1 MRKIETRIL
10 DATAVSKSERMMLAA
25 ARLTQRGHE
34 IHNMSDFMKLYNKK
48 LDFNQIESLAALP
61 HPTLQKFGVI
71 NVAVVG
77 LSRRALAQI
86 TRHQNEVKFMGGS
99 LQYSD
104 YSAGA
109 GFVTPPGLSRTE
121 KKIYKKSCEEA
132 FEAYTQLR
140 EAGVSPDAAGYVMP
154 QGFRTI
160 LLISATPYQWKHMI
174 GQRVCRRNTPET
186 RYVFLKIW
194 KDLVELAPEL
204 FWENTGPGC
213 MQKGCL
219 EGRMSCGNGLKDMDI
234 DAMIK
239 ELEEQA

>member
-1 MRKIETRIL
+1 MLNIETRIL
-10 DATAVSKSERMMLAA
+10 DVTAVSKSERMMFAA

-34 IHNMSDFMKLYNKK
+34 IHNMSDFMKIYNRK

-109 GFVTPPGLSRTE
+109 GFVTPPGLSAKE
-121 KKIYKKSCEEA
+121 KEIYEKSCRDA
-132 FEAYTQLR
+132 FEAYTKLR
-140 EAGVSPDAAGYVMP
+140 ELGLPPDAAGYVMP

-186 RYVFLKIW
+186 RYIFLKIW

-213 MQKGCL
+213 MQRGCL
-219 EGRMSCGNGLKDMDI
+219 EGRMACGNGLKGMDI
-234 DAMIK
+234 DAMIE
-239 ELEEQA
+239 ELEAQV

>member
-1 MRKIETRIL
+1 
-10 DATAVSKSERMMLAA
+10 
-25 ARLTQRGHE
+25 
-34 IHNMSDFMKLYNKK
+34 
-48 LDFNQIESLAALP
+48 
-61 HPTLQKFGVI
+61 
-71 NVAVVG
+71 
-77 LSRRALAQI
+77 
-86 TRHQNEVKFMGGS
+86 
-99 LQYSD
+99 
-104 YSAGA
+104 
-109 GFVTPPGLSRTE
+109 
-121 KKIYKKSCEEA
+121 
-132 FEAYTQLR
+132 
-140 EAGVSPDAAGYVMP
+140 MP

-213 MQKGCL
+213 MQRGCL
-219 EGRMSCGNGLKDMDI
+219 EGRMTCGNGLKDMDI

>member
-1 MRKIETRIL
+1 MNKIETKIL
-10 DATAVSKSERMMLAA
+10 NTGAVGEAECTMLAA

-34 IHNMSDFMKLYNKK
+34 IHNMSDFMALYDKE
-48 LDFNQIESLAALP
+48 LDPDLVTNLAALP

-71 NVAVVG
+71 NVIVVG

-104 YSAGA
+104 YSHGA
-109 GFVTPPGLSRTE
+109 AFVTPPGLNEDE
-121 KKIYKKSCEEA
+121 KQFYESSCESA
-132 FEAYTQLR
+132 FSVYRLLR
-140 EAGVSPDAAGYVMP
+140 SLGVDPDAAGYVMP

-186 RYVFLKIW
+186 RYIFLKIW
-194 KDLVELAPEL
+194 KDLAELAPEL
-204 FWENTGPGC
+204 FLDNTGPGC
-213 MQKGCL
+213 LQQGCR
-219 EGRMSCGNGLKDMDI
+219 EGRMSCENKIKGIDI
-234 DAMIK
+234 EIE
-239 ELEEQA
+239 ELEALL